1 MMIGY
6 LKFLVLRTQR
16 KIGERS
22 RAKPNESVRHHQVII
37 LYFRVLEKEHREK
50 GAENLFEEIMVK
62 LPKFDEILE
71 SINLKGSLISK

>member
-6 LKFLVLRTQR
+6 LKFLSLKNTEKKYGEKWAKR
-16 KIGERS
+16 K
-22 RAKPNESVRHHQVII
+22 ESVNTYI
-37 LYFRVLEKEHREK
+37 FRVPEKEYSEK

-71 SINLKGSLISK
+71 SINLKSSLISK